1 MKPKFEGPDGRRRLT
16 EALKAF
22 RLVEHDESLARR
34 LAAEGE
40 LLEISEGTTII
51 EQKTLDDS
59 LYFLIFGEV
68 DVFVNGRHVATRY
81 ARETIGEIKFR
92 ATCSAPRRSPIGSV
106 IRATF
111 PPRWE

>member
-22 RLVEHDESLARR
+22 RLVEHDENLARR

-51 EQKTLDDS
+51 EQKTLTIACTFLS
-59 LYFLIFGEV
+59 LEKSMFLLMAGMCHPLRPRNNRR
-68 DVFVNGRHVATRY
+68 NG
-81 ARETIGEIKFR
+81 FD
-92 ATCSAPRRSPIGSV
+92 
-106 IRATF
+106 
-111 PPRWE
+111 